1 MRYRQSQD
9 MRDFARLYKELEE
22 MYHILAV
29 RSGLSDSAFII
40 FYAMIE
46 LGEGCLQK
54 EISNQYHIS
63 PQTINSSVRSLEKKG
78 YIYLEPGK
86 RRDMHI
92 YLTESGRQILEQR
105 LGPVVEFENGVFNA
119 MPPDERRQLLHLTRK
134 YIDLYRKK
142 LNTFSSED

>member
-86 RRDMHI
+86 GAI
-92 YLTESGRQILEQR
+92 CTSI
-105 LGPVVEFENGVFNA
+105 
-119 MPPDERRQLLHLTRK
+119 
-134 YIDLYRKK
+134 
-142 LNTFSSED
+142 